1 MGVAVQSDFVS
12 TAAARPV
19 PEAQAP
25 GALDWRQALAGER
38 AMDIAKYRLAERVLA
53 RGQPLFGQGEAGD
66 YAYVTLAG
74 WVALEHVLPN
84 GASQIVDFALP
95 GALLGHQ
102 RSPDGALTVSAHCV
116 TDCWVIVFQRRRLL
130 DLVRSQDGLYRLYES
145 TLAEDA
151 ARVQRRLA
159 NVTRRRGVD
168 KLADLMIELVDRAA
182 AVAEDEDPNTLPVSQ
197 TQFAAALG
205 LTNVYVSRVAK
216 ALTAKGLIAWRKRRL
231 HVLDLDGLRAIARA
245 GG

>member
-1 MGVAVQSDFVS
+1 MGAAVQSDFVPAV
-12 TAAARPV
+12 TARPV
-19 PEAQAP
+19 EASTPTAR
-25 GALDWRQALAGER
+25 DWREALVGER
-38 AMDIAKYRLAERVLA
+38 LADISKYRLAERVLA
-53 RGQPLFGQGEAGD
+53 RGQPLFAQGEAGD
-66 YAYVTLAG
+66 YAYVALAG

-84 GASQIVDFALP
+84 GSSQIVDFALP

-102 RSPDGALTVSAHCV
+102 RGPDGAFTVSAQCV

-130 DLVRSQDGLYRLYES
+130 DLVRGHDALYRLYET

-168 KLADLMIELVDRAA
+168 KLADLIVELYDRAS
-182 AVAEDEDPNTLPVSQ
+182 AVAEDEDPATLPVSQ

-216 ALTAKGLIAWRKRRL
+216 ALTDKGLIAWRKRRL
-231 HVLDLDGLRAIARA
+231 HVLNPEGLRAITRA
-245 GG
+245 G

>member
-1 MGVAVQSDFVS
+1 MGAAVQSDFAS
-12 TAAARPV
+12 IAPV
-19 PEAQAP
+19 AP
-25 GALDWRQALAGER
+25 RSSAPLPLTLDWRSSLGGER
-38 AMDIAKYRLAERVLA
+38 AAELSKYRLAERVLA
-53 RGQPLFGQGEAGD
+53 RGQPLFSQGEAGD

-84 GASQIVDFALP
+84 GSSQIVDFALP
-95 GALLGHQ
+95 GALMGHQ
-102 RSPDGALTVSAHCV
+102 RGPDGAFTVSAQCV

-130 DLVRSQDGLYRLYES
+130 EFVRGHDDLYRLYES
-145 TLAEDA
+145 TLAEDT

-168 KLADLMIELVDRAA
+168 KLADLIVELVDRAA
-182 AVAEDEDPNTLPVSQ
+182 AVAKDEDPTTLPVSQ

-216 ALTAKGLIAWRKRRL
+216 ALTARGLIAWRKRRL
-231 HVLDLDGLRAIARA
+231 HVLNPEGLRALAKA
-245 GG
+245 G